1 MRAGRTLESSGSPLP
16 DGFELPAFITVT
28 SSLITLAGI
37 DRLRITDVYFEA
49 PEPPNVDDPN
59 VGLRTNS
66 ANLLF
71 LHERF
76 PDAVWHD
83 PGNRLVEAR
92 TFRYLARLREREPGE
107 YERSFPF
114 KVPPRDYQLK
124 TFTHAR
130 HLPNVAL
137 APCALGVGKTKMAL
151 DILADKFLRGEIDGV
166 AIVAIKAVKA
176 QWINQAIPEHLSDAV
191 QHVCHVWKGDTRIP
205 ARVAEPRL
213 GEGRVMRIMAFNIEA
228 FGKKNSKAR
237 AAIIPF
243 LRSGRIALLVDESS
257 RIKNYKARCT
267 KEMVDIARHAA
278 MRMMLTGTPITKG
291 LEDFFT
297 QYQFLDPNI
306 IGLSNFFSFR
316 DRYCNVREIRG
327 RNVDPRA
334 RQVVGYRNQE
344 ELIRKIAP
352 VSFMIPDTVLG
363 LPPKRYERFEVEL
376 TPEQAYV
383 YTALRDQLV
392 EDLRASRIQNPVY
405 ALVRLLRMQ
414 QVLCGRYYE
423 EVETEDELREAVP
436 RLLPNN
442 RPDVLT
448 GLLEQNDGQALIWTR
463 FKADI
468 DDVVSAI
475 AGLGRIGVY
484 EGETPQ
490 VERERVVRAFRQGEL
505 DYVVLNEGTG
515 STGVD
520 GLQVCNKAFYYSYSF
535 SREKRWQSEGRIYRL
550 GQRHSTLFGTLA
562 VPNSIDTMI
571 LRAHAETA
579 DLVQMVMTNPD
590 FLTGGVGNGTEQRT
604 HVESGSDQGSRAQP
618 DF

>member
-1 MRAGRTLESSGSPLP
+1 
-16 DGFELPAFITVT
+16 LPAFISVT
-28 SSLITLAGI
+28 PNVITISGI
-37 DRLRITDVYFEA
+37 DRLRINDVYFDA
-49 PEPPNVDDPN
+49 PEPPPPDDPN

-76 PDAVWHD
+76 GDAIWHD

-92 TFRYLARLREREPGE
+92 TFRYLSRLREREPGE
-107 YERSFPF
+107 YERNWPF

-151 DILADKFLRGEIDGV
+151 DILADKFMRNEIDGI
-166 AIVAIKAVKA
+166 AIVAINAVKA
-176 QWINQAIPEHLSDAV
+176 QWINQAVPEHLTDAV
-191 QHVCHVWKGDTRIP
+191 RRVCHVWKGDTRIP
-205 ARVAEPRL
+205 AAVAEARR
-213 GEGRVMRIMAFNIEA
+213 GEGRTLRIMAFNIEA
-228 FGKKNSKAR
+228 FGRKHSKAR
-237 AAIIPF
+237 TALMAF
-243 LRSGRIALLVDESS
+243 LRSGRIALLNDESS

-267 KEMVDIARHAA
+267 KEMVDLAQYAT
-278 MRMMLTGTPITKG
+278 MRMILTGTPITKG

-297 QYQFLDPNI
+297 QYQFLDPAI
-306 IGLSNFFSFR
+306 IGLSNWFSFR

-327 RNVDPRA
+327 RNVDPRV

-376 TPEQAYV
+376 TPEQVHVYV
-383 YTALRDQLV
+383 ALRDQLI
-392 EDLRASRIQNPVY
+392 EDLRAARIQNPVY

-423 EVETEDELREAVP
+423 EVETEDEMREAVP

-442 RPDVLT
+442 RPEVLT
-448 GLLEQNDGQALIWTR
+448 NLLEQNDGQALIWTR

-468 DDVVSAI
+468 DDVVI
-475 AGLGRIGVY
+475 ATSGLGRVGVY
-484 EGETPQ
+484 EGDTPQ
-490 VERERVVRAFRQGEL
+490 IERERVIRAFRAGEL

-520 GLQVCNKAFYYSYSF
+520 GLQIASKAFYYSYSF

-571 LRAHAETA
+571 LKAHAETA
-579 DLVQMVMTNPD
+579 DLVQMVMNNPD
-590 FLTGGVGNGTEQRT
+590 FLSGGATATGPTYLPQE
-604 HVESGSDQGSRAQP
+604 ESRYTPEGYNE